1 MGMHPSSES
10 FSLDFYRTKEALLSK
25 TLSGRDEIIPC
36 KKKTRSKGEIYSTS
50 GETHSED
57 GTKATSKSQ
66 TARSR
71 L

>member
-36 KKKTRSKGEIYSTS
+36 KKNTIEKRDLLNLWRNTF
-50 GETHSED
+50 
-57 GTKATSKSQ
+57 
-66 TARSR
+66 
-71 L
+71 